1 MKTAQEILSENIRGL
16 HNDTGLV
23 RKLVQIMNE
32 YAIEV
37 AREALKNASE
47 NAKIRLAGHKDELAY
62 GIESASCNTEE
73 FIISITQL
81 SILDKLNIPKL

>member
-1 MKTAQEILSENIRGL
+1 MKTAEEILKENIRGL

-32 YAIEV
+32 YATEV

-47 NAKIRLAGHKDELAY
+47 SAKMCLDNSGY
-62 GIESASCNTEE
+62 T
-73 FIISITQL
+73 FIINKQ
-81 SILDKLNIPKL
+81 SILNESNIPNL